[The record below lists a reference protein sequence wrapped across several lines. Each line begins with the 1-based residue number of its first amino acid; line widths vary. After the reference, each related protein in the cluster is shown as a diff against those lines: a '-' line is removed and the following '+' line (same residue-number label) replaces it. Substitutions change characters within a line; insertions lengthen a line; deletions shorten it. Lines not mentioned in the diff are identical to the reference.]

1 MRAKINHIRKKRYE
15 VIHGEAIMNTT
26 EAEKPSINKTFER
39 DIFIKGEAIHLKSVF
54 SGQIKLDSAM
64 MKIVLRRLAEQ
75 KKIS

>member
-1 MRAKINHIRKKRYE
+1 
-15 VIHGEAIMNTT
+15 MNMS
-26 EAEKPSINKTFER
+26 EAEKPSINKTIER
-39 DIFIKGEAIHLKSVF
+39 DIFIKGEVIHLKSVF